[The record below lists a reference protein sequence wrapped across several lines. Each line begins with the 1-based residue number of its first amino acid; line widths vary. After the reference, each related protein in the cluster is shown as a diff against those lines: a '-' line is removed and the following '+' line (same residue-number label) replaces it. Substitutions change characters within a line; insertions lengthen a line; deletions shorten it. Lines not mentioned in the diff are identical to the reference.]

1 MDEDSFAGG
10 KKDGWC
16 GKDASWDLEATGTPS
31 KPKLTGVTGD
41 GVRCIV
47 AESLESLRTSW
58 GVGGE
63 EMMGVDAKL
72 EVRECSA
79 SDGSRAGPE
88 PASTELSFSSET
100 SAPDELRM
108 SMIGGTAERQV
119 KSARRADCDTEPRR
133 LLL

>member
-1 MDEDSFAGG
+1 MDEESFAGG
-10 KKDGWC
+10 KKDGCC
-16 GKDASWDLEATGTPS
+16 GKDASWALEETGMPS

-41 GVRCIV
+41 GVRCMI

-72 EVRECSA
+72 EVRERSA
-79 SDGSRAGPE
+79 SDGSRAGQEPAPE

-108 SMIGGTAERQV
+108 SMIEGPPSD
-119 KSARRADCDTEPRR
+119 K
-133 LLL
+133 